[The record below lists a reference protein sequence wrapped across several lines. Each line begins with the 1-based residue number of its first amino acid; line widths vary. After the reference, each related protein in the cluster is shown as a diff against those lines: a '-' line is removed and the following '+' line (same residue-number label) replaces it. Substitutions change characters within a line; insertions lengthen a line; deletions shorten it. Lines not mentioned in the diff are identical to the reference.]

1 MSYLIYINNL
11 QIETYSQSF
20 ALTRQNN
27 DIADISNRNADFSQ
41 NIKIPRTANN
51 TIILETAGLIGRNS
65 NVPYKKNTAQIIDAD
80 TGVHLVINGWAV
92 LLNTD
97 SKDYNLSIYSG
108 NINFFKAIENLT
120 LTE

>member
-65 NVPYKKNTAQIIDAD
+65 NVPYKKTP
-80 TGVHLVINGWAV
+80 LK
-92 LLNTD
+92 
-97 SKDYNLSIYSG
+97 S
-108 NINFFKAIENLT
+108 
-120 LTE
+120 